1 MAQKTPVQYIRFYTE
16 GSTALQPEPVITRQN
31 TAHLPENL
39 KPKCQKIFID
49 PVAFLSIGIAI
60 CMIVMMFVGF
70 VELKHAHQ
78 QVAVMENYVQR
89 LEEENARLSA
99 EYADGYNLEEIRYN
113 ALALNMIPAEQA
125 AHVTIHVPEETEQP
139 TQLSLWERIGTFLT
153 GLFA

>member
-1 MAQKTPVQYIRFYTE
+1 MTQKMPVQYIRLYTE
-16 GSTALQPEPVITRQN
+16 GSAALQPEPVTTHKN
-31 TAHLPENL
+31 TAKLPENL
-39 KPKCQKIFID
+39 KPKCQKIFVD

-60 CMIVMMFVGF
+60 CLIVVMFVGF
-70 VELKHAHQ
+70 VELKHARQ

-89 LEEENARLSA
+89 LEEEHTRLSA

-125 AHVTIHVPEETEQP
+125 AHVTIYIPEETEQP
-139 TQLSLWERIGTFLT
+139 AQLSLWEQISTFLT